1 METRA
6 VMNRTIT
13 AELERERKVWL
24 VLNPGIVGQVAAMT
38 GVTSAMVYM
47 VLKGRRRSPRVEA
60 ALAAA
65 GAPGFERVAELH
77 ARGVRKES
85 SHGKSQRKTG
95 SKKTSLT
102 ATR

>member
-1 METRA
+1 METSL
-6 VMNRTIT
+6 VMNKTIS

-24 VLNPGIVGQVAAMT
+24 VLNPGIVSHLAATT
-38 GVTSAMVYM
+38 GVTPAMVYM

-65 GAPGFERVAELH
+65 GAPGFSQ
-77 ARGVRKES
+77 ES
-85 SHGKSQRKTG
+85 SHGKSQRKRN
-95 SKKTSLT
+95 SKKTAPR